1 MKLHTL
7 ISRRRPC
14 RRLVAAAVLG
24 LLGAVSLQAST
35 VQLSFSGT
43 YNTHGGT
50 IFGLS
55 GPAVPFSYELTYDT
69 SLNTSPYFFLAG
81 ASLGGDITTH
91 PWYGYSASGI
101 TAASLTFGTQTWTVA
116 DLQPRDPAVGVS
128 ADLWFDTDLSVAA
141 PTRCWMEFDQSRR
154 DLTIGTGAAASGY
167 IFMLPSSDL
176 SDFAAGHLVVDSS
189 DLSIQVVPEP
199 GTLALLAVGGLGL
212 LLGIKPR

>member
-1 MKLHTL
+1 
-7 ISRRRPC
+7 
-14 RRLVAAAVLG
+14 VAAAVLG
-24 LLGAVSLQAST
+24 VLGAVSIQANV

-43 YNTHGGT
+43 YDTHGGT

-69 SLNTSPYFFLAG
+69 SLDTNPLFFPIG
-81 ASLGGDITTH
+81 ASLGGDTTAH

-101 TAASLTFGTQTWTVA
+101 TATSLTFGTQTWTVA
-116 DLQPRDPAVGVS
+116 DLQPRNPAVGVS

-141 PTRCWMEFDQSRR
+141 PTRCWMEFDQSLRY
-154 DLTIGTGAAASGY
+154 LTIGQGASASGC

-176 SDFAAGHLVVDSS
+176 SDFAAGPMPVDSS

-212 LLGIKPR
+212 LLRIKPR